1 MFQSIAMYLTEKL
14 LSNTFTRMVAL
25 YLCLV
30 MPVLFVSWYDSE
42 VHFNILSLGFLR
54 LFLLLCVGYFIAYLS
69 GLCRLFTFERYGH
82 AVLVVAWLFA
92 SIIGMCV
99 FLFYGLSIPWTDA
112 LFASVSGLTTTGAE
126 VFQDLSLL
134 PRSFLF
140 FRMWLQFIGGLGIIM
155 MAVIALGAST
165 GQSKQ
170 IDLPGPVVSYSQKK
184 PKLSDMGPYLW
195 FLYIVAALVCMVCL
209 KLLGLSWFECIAES
223 LSIISTGG
231 YALHNAGIAY
241 YHSEGVQIIV
251 LLFMLFSS
259 VNFLLHYQ
267 FFLLRESV
275 GYFKNSELRCYLS
288 LCVVT
293 VLACVCANF
302 ISGWVVHWSFLD
314 LVFTIV
320 SLFSS
325 SGFIIKPLTDL
336 PLSFSFL
343 LIIIGLIGGC
353 SASTS
358 GGIKVIRLQFGFQ
371 EIKQAF
377 QLLIHPRVVQSS
389 PAIQV
394 GLTGS
399 SSEYQMILLRGFL
412 ISYVF
417 FFALSVLVLLGFG
430 LDFSDAYFVV
440 CACLSNT
447 GVFYSA
453 NGLTYASLSEA
464 AKLWLVLTMLV
475 GRIEILAFCVILSPQ
490 YWMER

>member
-1 MFQSIAMYLTEKL
+1 MHLTEKPL
-14 LSNTFTRMVAL
+14 LHTFLRMTAF

-30 MPVLFVSWYDSE
+30 MPVLFVSWYDAE
-42 VHFNILSLGFLR
+42 VYFHFLSFGFFS
-54 LFLLLCVGYFIAYLS
+54 LFLILCMFFFLVSVS
-69 GLCRLFTFERYGH
+69 GLYRLFTFERYGH
-82 AVLVVAWLFA
+82 AVLVSVWLFA

-99 FLFYGLSIPWTDA
+99 FLFYGLSISWADA

-126 VFQDLSLL
+126 VFQDLSLY
-134 PRSFLF
+134 PRSLLF

-195 FLYIVAALVCMVCL
+195 LLYIAATFVCVACL
-209 KLLGLSWFECIAES
+209 KLLGLSWFESIAES

-231 YALHNAGIAY
+231 YTLHNTGIAY
-241 YHSEGVQIIV
+241 YHSEGMQIIV
-251 LLFMLFSS
+251 VLFMLFSS
-259 VNFLLHYQ
+259 INFLLHYQ
-267 FFLLRESV
+267 FFLLRESI
-275 GYFKNSELRCYLS
+275 GYFRNSELRCYLLLS
-288 LCVVT
+288 LVT
-293 VLACVCANF
+293 ILGCVLANF
-302 ISGWVVHWSFLD
+302 LFDLAVHWSFLD
-314 LVFTIV
+314 LIFTIV

-336 PLSFSFL
+336 PVFFSFL
-343 LIIIGLIGGC
+343 LIIISLVGGC

-358 GGIKVIRLQFGFQ
+358 GGIKIIRLQFGFQ

-389 PAIQV
+389 SAVQV

-417 FFALSVLVLLGFG
+417 FFVLSVFVLLGLG
-430 LDFSDAYFVV
+430 LDFSDAYFAV

-453 NGLTYASLSEA
+453 SGLTYVSLSEA